1 MFQCRC
7 LLCCTYDERYLFQ
20 VEITWKTCSK
30 CCWDSK
36 GIVDS
41 LSHESSFLGLVLSS
55 ILPQIIKII
64 NFLVNVTKSA
74 AWSHLSEKS
83 LIENFIFWAVKIQKI
98 NLKWLTSIPL
108 EFSLNF
114 DLFSFAKNRKLNI
127 PIPRCQKTTLSGITS
142 RMSTREWVNETLK
155 RYVIYP

>member
-1 MFQCRC
+1 M
-7 LLCCTYDERYLFQ
+7 LYDERYLFQ
-20 VEITWKTCSK
+20 VEITWKICSK

-74 AWSHLSEKS
+74 AWSHLFEKS
-83 LIENFIFWAVKIQKI
+83 LIGNFIFWAVKIQKI
-98 NLKWLTSIPL
+98 K
-108 EFSLNF
+108 
-114 DLFSFAKNRKLNI
+114 KN
-127 PIPRCQKTTLSGITS
+127 G
-142 RMSTREWVNETLK
+142 
-155 RYVIYP
+155 